1 VETRKGRLGGA
12 SERRVGCFRT
22 ARQSDYARALYI
34 GAGTS
39 PAEVQTRPKIAIIS
53 ASDESTVGHVHLDLV
68 ARIVR
73 DTVHDAG
80 GVGFISNIPA
90 GCDGIAQGA
99 GMLWSLASRDLGA
112 GAVEAKVQMHQFDA
126 MVCISSCDKIT
137 PAMLMAC
144 ARIDIPTVFVTGGL
158 MATYCSHAIPG
169 REELGTSDIKEAH
182 GLHLAGGLGDAQYEH
197 IIQHTCASPG
207 GCNMMGTATT
217 MALVTEVLGLSLPGN
232 STLLAMQPDAPCEL
246 SDELTGICKQSRYS
260 AVRST
265 FRLGW

>member
-1 VETRKGRLGGA
+1 METRKGRLGGA

-182 GLHLAGGLGDAQYEH
+182 GWSY
-197 IIQHTCASPG
+197 P
-207 GCNMMGTATT
+207 
-217 MALVTEVLGLSLPGN
+217 
-232 STLLAMQPDAPCEL
+232 
-246 SDELTGICKQSRYS
+246 
-260 AVRST
+260 RSVEC
-265 FRLGW
+265 